1 MNSQTE
7 EYSAAF
13 REIRESGVRLLE
25 DLRDDQLNWNPAPD
39 RWSVGECVDHLVV
52 TGGLLLPA
60 LEAAIASGRTR
71 GLTSDGPFS
80 YGWPGRMFIES
91 MQPGSRFKS
100 KTLRLY
106 TPACTHERE
115 ELSSRFAG
123 LQEGFLKALRESD
136 GLDLAR
142 IRVASPANRL
152 LRFCLGVW
160 YEVTIAHERR
170 HLAQAAVVRAAEGFP
185 R

>member
-1 MNSQTE
+1 MNRQSE

-13 REIRESGVRLLE
+13 LEIRESGVRLLG
-25 DLRDDQLNWNPAPD
+25 DLRDDQLNWKPAPD
-39 RWSVGECVDHLVV
+39 RWSVGECVDHLTI
-52 TGGLLLPA
+52 TGELLLPGM
-60 LEAAIASGRTR
+60 EAAIASGRAR
-71 GLTSDGPFS
+71 GLTSDGPFA

-91 MQPGSRFKS
+91 MQPGGRFTV

-106 TPACTHERE
+106 TPAATHERLG
-115 ELSSRFAG
+115 LSARFTR
-123 LQEGFLKALRESD
+123 LQDGFVRALRASD
-136 GLDLAR
+136 GLDLTR

-170 HLAQAAVVRAAEGFP
+170 HLAQAAAVRMGEGFP
-185 R
+185 G